1 MLQGIFI
8 IFFFQLVGEGIQQLF
23 ALLVP
28 GPVIGLILL
37 LFALIFTKGLASPTT
52 VNLSNSV
59 SHSANSILNYLSLL
73 FVPIGVG
80 VIMHLQFLE
89 ENILSVVIVT
99 LIGTVLSLGVSAIL
113 FEHLSKNND
122 Y

>member
-23 ALLVP
+23 ALLIP

-80 VIMHLQFLE
+80 VIMHLQYLE
-89 ENILSVVIVT
+89 ENILSVVIVI
-99 LIGTVLSLGVSAIL
+99 LIGTVLSLGVTAIL